1 MARHSDAVALLML
14 PVDAVFRV
22 SVNISVGPCLCASLC
37 VCLVLGQDF
46 LQVLSIFASF
56 DFEWPP
62 ALVKLYTAF
71 SLAGFNLEL
80 LAPECRFELAT

>member
-1 MARHSDAVALLML
+1 MR
-14 PVDAVFRV
+14 
-22 SVNISVGPCLCASLC
+22 LC

-62 ALVKLYTAF
+62 ALVKLYSAF

-80 LAPECRFELAT
+80 LAPECRFDSELVA

>member
-1 MARHSDAVALLML
+1 M
-14 PVDAVFRV
+14 
-22 SVNISVGPCLCASLC
+22 C

-62 ALVKLYTAF
+62 ALVKLYSAF